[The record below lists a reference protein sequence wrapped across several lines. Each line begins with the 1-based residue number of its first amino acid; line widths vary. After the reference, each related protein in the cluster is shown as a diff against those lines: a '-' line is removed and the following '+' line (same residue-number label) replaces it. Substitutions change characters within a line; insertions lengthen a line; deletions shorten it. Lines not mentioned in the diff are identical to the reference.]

1 MMDANSCSTHD
12 ANGTQLDVRG
22 QPLSLQHDL
31 LAKTFQLLRP
41 GQSMQAWLDAEDE
54 MRAGL
59 ERYLPSGY
67 TWARTGDHVTVGRVP
82 GLAGAD

>member
-1 MMDANSCSTHD
+1 MMEATSSAAHD
-12 ANGTQLDVRG
+12 ASGTRLDVRG

-41 GQSMQAWLDAEDE
+41 GQFMLAWLDAEDE

-59 ERYLPSGY
+59 ERCVPRQFAW
-67 TWARTGDHVTVGRVP
+67 THTGDHVTVGRTSHP
-82 GLAGAD
+82 ASDD